1 MPSKRAIGPS
11 KIESMKILKFILPL
25 AVVFCFAGCLD
36 INENVD
42 VKKDGSGQL
51 TMDMDMSQMIEMLQ
65 NYMGK
70 EELAKKGMQKMDTTI
85 YMKDIVDTL
94 SSLSAEKKSLLR
106 PGKVHI
112 KLDMDAKVFTTHM
125 QFPFTS
131 QENLQKLYIVMS
143 DGSLGNAKLF
153 GGLGGGDQ
161 AGSPDINQFNGIYDF
176 TSKDGLMVKK
186 VNEEKWKALKE
197 DPQMAQVKQAA
208 QMGMEINYTTTIVL
222 PRAVKTV
229 DNPLAKLSE
238 DKKTVVMKFN
248 LIDVFENP
256 KQFNYRIEY

>member
-1 MPSKRAIGPS
+1 LPSKRAVGPS

-153 GGLGGGDQ
+153 GGLGGDQ
-161 AGSPDINQFNGIYDF
+161 GGSPDINQFNGIYDF
-176 TSKDGLMVKK
+176 TSKDGLMAKK
-186 VNEEKWKALKE
+186 VNMEKWKALKD

-222 PRAVKTV
+222 PRAIKNV

-248 LIDVFENP
+248 LIDVFDHPE
-256 KQFNYRIEY
+256 QFNYRIEY

>member
-1 MPSKRAIGPS
+1 M
-11 KIESMKILKFILPL
+11 LKFILPVAL
-25 AVVFCFAGCLD
+25 AFCFTGCLD
-36 INENVD
+36 INETID

-51 TMDMDMSQMIEMLQ
+51 TMDMDMSQMVEMLQ

-70 EELAKKGMQKMDTTI
+70 EELAKKGMQQMDTTI

-94 SSLSAEKKSLLR
+94 SSLSEEKKNLLR

-131 QENLQKLYIVMS
+131 QENLQKLYVTMS

-153 GGLGGGDQ
+153 GALGGD
-161 AGSPDINQFNGIYDF
+161 AGGASPDVNQFNGIYDF
-176 TSKDGLMVKK
+176 TSRDGLMVKK
-186 VNEEKWKALKE
+186 VNEEKWKALKD

-222 PRAVKTV
+222 PRAIKKV

-248 LIDVFENP
+248 LIDVFDHPE
-256 KQFNYRIEY
+256 QFNYRIEY